1 MQKGDP
7 SKYVRAAIGVAA
19 LALLTQVLPTPLTA
33 QSSTPTTSANAQTS
47 PGPQQ
52 SIVPPGT
59 ILPVVLRT
67 NLSAE
72 TAKQNQTVRGQIA
85 QDVPLPGDSRIRK
98 GSRVEGQI
106 VDVEPPK
113 NGSAGRISIRFDTLY
128 SHGQVIPI
136 RTNLR
141 AIAGFMT
148 VQAAS
153 EPNAGAGESDVYNW
167 LETTQIGGDAVSG
180 VGGDVYSAQN
190 DGRVV
195 GKSLTSGGVL
205 VQPSPNPSNRCRG
218 SLYGNNAPQALWVFS
233 SGACGTYGLSKVS
246 VVHFGRTD
254 PIGIIVFEVADRK
267 VKLRSGDGLLL
278 RVIG

>member
-1 MQKGDP
+1 
-7 SKYVRAAIGVAA
+7 
-19 LALLTQVLPTPLTA
+19 
-33 QSSTPTTSANAQTS
+33 
-47 PGPQQ
+47 
-52 SIVPPGT
+52 
-59 ILPVVLRT
+59 VLRT

-98 GSRVEGQI
+98 GSRVEGQV
-106 VDVEPPK
+106 VDVEPPT

-148 VQAAS
+148 VQAAG

-167 LETTQIGGDAVSG
+167 LETTQVGGDAVSG

-254 PIGIIVFEVADRK
+254 PIGTIVFEVADRK
-267 VKLRSGDGLLL
+267 AKLRSGDGLLL